1 MFAALIKID
10 TTDNAKFIAVKV
22 NKNFINPSLDKFLQ
36 QQSAL
41 HILLIMNLINFLLYF
56 YL

>member
-1 MFAALIKID
+1 MFAALIKMD
-10 TTDNAKFIAVKV
+10 TTDNTKFIAVKV

-41 HILLIMNLINFLLYF
+41 YILLIMNLINFLLYF